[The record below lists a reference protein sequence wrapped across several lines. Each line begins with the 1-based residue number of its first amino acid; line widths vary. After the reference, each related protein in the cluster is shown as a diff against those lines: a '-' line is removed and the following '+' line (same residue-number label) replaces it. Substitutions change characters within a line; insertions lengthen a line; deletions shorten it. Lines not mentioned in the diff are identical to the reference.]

1 MAKKNITLALDEG
14 LLKQAKHL
22 AVERDMAV
30 SEMVAQL
37 IQRAVES
44 SGVARRRNQAIKTL
58 RRGLKLGGEPLSRD
72 ELYRRR

>member
-1 MAKKNITLALDEG
+1 MAKKNITLALDES

-37 IQRAVES
+37 IKGAVEG
-44 SGVARRRNQAIKTL
+44 SGAALRREKAIKTL
-58 RRGLKLGGEPLSRD
+58 RRGLKLGGKPLTRD
-72 ELYRRR
+72 EIYR